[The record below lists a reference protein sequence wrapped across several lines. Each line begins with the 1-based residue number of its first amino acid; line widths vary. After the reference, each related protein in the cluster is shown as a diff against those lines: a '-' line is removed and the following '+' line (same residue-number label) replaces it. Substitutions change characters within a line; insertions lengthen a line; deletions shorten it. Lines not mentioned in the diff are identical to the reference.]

1 MSVAFDAMSSR
12 SAASS
17 SLNGSE
23 LNALVAR
30 RAALRSQLATVE
42 QQLAALPSTC
52 ASSTYSTGSPRV
64 GGGVPPRHVA
74 AGPLPPPITMYQT
87 SARSAAP
94 AAKSAVTRALESKR
108 GGSGGGGGVEAR
120 LPAAMQPGNYAFWPK
135 RLPGAASSSRR
146 ARAAAAAP
154 RPPGGG
160 GLVVA
165 ARSQP

>member
-30 RAALRSQLATVE
+30 RAALRSQLAPVE

-108 GGSGGGGGVEAR
+108 GGGGGVEAR

-146 ARAAAAAP
+146 ARAAAP

-165 ARSQP
+165 ARSSQP

>member
-64 GGGVPPRHVA
+64 GGGIPPRHVA

-135 RLPGAASSSRR
+135 HLPGAASCRLRSKTIWSESEIIMRSRSVL
-146 ARAAAAAP
+146 
-154 RPPGGG
+154 
-160 GLVVA
+160 GLW
-165 ARSQP
+165 